1 MMVLGLT
8 GSIGMGKS
16 TVAAMLAEMGVPCHD
31 SDAAARAVIGP
42 GGAAVAAVAQLFPQA
57 FDVKTGAIDR
67 KILGSI
73 VFSDPAKRA
82 ALEAAVHPH
91 VRAAQQDFLKAQR
104 ALGAKIV
111 ALDIPLLYE
120 TGAEARVDRVIVV
133 TCPAFL
139 QRRRV
144 LARAGMTEEKFK
156 AILKAQM
163 PDAEKRRR
171 ADYVVQTGLG
181 FAFTRAALKRILN
194 ELKKSRCHDQDRH
207 RFPPFSP

>member
-16 TVAAMLAEMGVPCHD
+16 TVAAMLAQMGVPCHD

-42 GGAAVAAVAQLFPQA
+42 GGAAVAAVAQLFPQV

-104 ALGAKIV
+104 ALGAKFV

-171 ADYVVQTGLG
+171 ADFVIQTGLG
-181 FAFTRAALKRILN
+181 LAWTRAALKRLLR
-194 ELKKSRCHDQDRH
+194 ELKKSSCHDQNRDC
-207 RFPPFSP
+207 FPPLSP